1 MRSEMERTNVCPIC
15 GGSSIGTYVEAKTNV
30 LDRSSLGSSRVTV
43 SHGTILRCR
52 SCGFGFLESR
62 LAEQELAEL
71 YRNLDHEIY
80 EAESDGRARTA
91 KQHFKIVGRFV
102 TSGNLLDVGC
112 ASGGFLQVCLRNGF
126 QVTGVESAQEFA
138 AGAAAAVRGKGELFC
153 ATLQEAPLNDR
164 SFDVVTLWDVL
175 EHVAEP
181 VDFLR
186 KCELLLKPGGYLFA
200 NVPDIT
206 SIQATLLGRRWPL
219 LLPEHFNYFTRNSL
233 NLCVRKAGLT
243 LVRFGRRPAFFS
255 VGYILHRLAQHHIPG
270 TNLAR
275 LAATK
280 LRLDSVI
287 APVPLGETYG
297 VWKKR

>member
-15 GGSSIGTYVEAKTNV
+15 GSTAIGAYVEAMTNV
-30 LDRSSLGSSRVTV
+30 LDRSSLGSSRITV
-43 SHGTILRCR
+43 SHGTILRCH
-52 SCGFGFLESR
+52 SCGFGFSESR
-62 LAEQELAEL
+62 LTEQELAEL

-91 KQHFKIVGRFV
+91 EQHFKIVGRLV
-102 TSGNLLDVGC
+102 NSGSLLDVGC

-126 QVTGVESAQEFA
+126 QVTGVEPAQQFA
-138 AGAAAAVRGKGELFC
+138 ARAAAAVRGKGEVFC
-153 ATLQEAPLNDR
+153 ATLQEAQLRDH
-164 SFDVVTLWDVL
+164 SFDVITLWDVL
-175 EHVAEP
+175 EHVADP

-186 KCELLLKPGGYLFA
+186 KCESLLKPDGYLFA
-200 NVPDIT
+200 NVPDIA
-206 SIQATLLGRRWPL
+206 SLQATLLGRRWPL

-233 NLCVRKAGLT
+233 NLCATKAGLT

-275 LAATK
+275 LVATK
-280 LRLDSVI
+280 LRLNRVI

-297 VWKKR
+297 VWKRR